1 MAVDFKAWVPYF
13 GVSGCTSTHP
23 RLRKSQIFS
32 KSFFKFFFSPP
43 PKHIYSEGIISNATI
58 QFALRVYQS
67 YYLFILQ
74 TLLDVC
80 NYEPKVSDQPRGMVL
95 SCVWSQRNCAGRRL
109 QNYDR
114 KRKFFFG
121 AKNGYLGNILG
132 LVSRFKPI
140 SQKCFESRLRLRQ
153 K

>member
-32 KSFFKFFFSPP
+32 KSFFKFFFFAT
-43 PKHIYSEGIISNATI
+43 PKHIYSKGITYATI
-58 QFALRVYQS
+58 QFTLRVYQS

-80 NYEPKVSDQPRGMVL
+80 NHEPKVSDWPRRMVL
-95 SCVWSQRNCAGRRL
+95 SCVWTQRNCAGRRP

-132 LVSRFKPI
+132 LVSRFKF
-140 SQKCFESRLRLRQ
+140 SFSKCLRFRLRLRQ